1 MLTEKDLV
9 HPLCSQDARGIAF
22 DNAADTSAMSNT
34 TSSTTSAV
42 KLGRQGGVA
51 FGRGPCV
58 NAYKER
64 TEKYITMNSTRVSSS
79 NQVNEVK
86 VFAVD
91 RVSVSNSYVS
101 PAIAVIP
108 ENAESTKADRKK
120 LAFASKSK
128 KTPKVIP
135 TFSTQG
141 QQTDSKERK
150 VVAGKNKQH
159 SALSASV
166 GNNSSSSSIVSD
178 SLPSDASNDSSKS
191 AWVDMHNVS
200 IQCDSLSSLPS
211 RPAPPAVSSSPS
223 SAAAAIKTKTAV
235 SQVVSNNVNGIA
247 DRPWVSN
254 HPRPHQDIYLDTSS
268 DDFSAISSDVSQR
281 VTPMQ
286 MMHSTHNSHARQQ
299 HTPIFHSYNK
309 QRHDSDSDDD
319 FERGLGEYLSTTS
332 SIAHHYSFEESP
344 PVQPLGSKSSSQPRL
359 SSNKAWSH
367 ADSNERG
374 VVHAL
379 KSDGNTRNS
388 LSSTAQSST
397 VLSMQTSYGL
407 SRYSGHGKTAF
418 SSTLG
423 SATRVAL
430 TKDRPVFGSTGRRT
444 TTFDTS
450 STSPTLFSPLHNSK
464 KKTTNVS
471 KFDATFMTDVAVVTS
486 DYSAVMSAFDDS
498 AILLDDSASIV
509 TSVDVTKAET
519 TLTLDHNHPLDVSLL
534 SPAEEKERGVGVDRG
549 PRLAVLPL
557 RREKGAAED
566 IKEINFTAAPGA
578 QTTVVLTI
586 SNHRHRK
593 MSMNSHALSLRF
605 DESSVSVRD
614 PSVSTEA
621 DEGDDDDAFTMETA
635 APKASF
641 SVSPAELIILPGTE
655 GYLYVTFSPVKELA
669 GIYSGALKIRSH
681 RKARRTRSPPIYAYA
696 YLSDD
701 SLTLTSSLC

>member
-1 MLTEKDLV
+1 
-9 HPLCSQDARGIAF
+9 
-22 DNAADTSAMSNT
+22 
-34 TSSTTSAV
+34 
-42 KLGRQGGVA
+42 
-51 FGRGPCV
+51 
-58 NAYKER
+58 
-64 TEKYITMNSTRVSSS
+64 
-79 NQVNEVK
+79 
-86 VFAVD
+86 
-91 RVSVSNSYVS
+91 
-101 PAIAVIP
+101 
-108 ENAESTKADRKK
+108 
-120 LAFASKSK
+120 
-128 KTPKVIP
+128 
-135 TFSTQG
+135 
-141 QQTDSKERK
+141 
-150 VVAGKNKQH
+150 
-159 SALSASV
+159 
-166 GNNSSSSSIVSD
+166 
-178 SLPSDASNDSSKS
+178 
-191 AWVDMHNVS
+191 
-200 IQCDSLSSLPS
+200 
-211 RPAPPAVSSSPS
+211 
-223 SAAAAIKTKTAV
+223 
-235 SQVVSNNVNGIA
+235 
-247 DRPWVSN
+247 
-254 HPRPHQDIYLDTSS
+254 
-268 DDFSAISSDVSQR
+268 
-281 VTPMQ
+281 
-286 MMHSTHNSHARQQ
+286 
-299 HTPIFHSYNK
+299 
-309 QRHDSDSDDD
+309 
-319 FERGLGEYLSTTS
+319 
-332 SIAHHYSFEESP
+332 
-344 PVQPLGSKSSSQPRL
+344 
-359 SSNKAWSH
+359 
-367 ADSNERG
+367 
-374 VVHAL
+374 
-379 KSDGNTRNS
+379 
-388 LSSTAQSST
+388 
-397 VLSMQTSYGL
+397 MQTSYGL

-593 MSMNSHALSLRF
+593 MCMNSHALSLRF
-605 DESSVSVRD
+605 DESSASVRD

-681 RKARRTRSPPIYAYA
+681 RKARRTRSPQSMLMLIC
-696 YLSDD
+696 LMIH
-701 SLTLTSSLC
+701 SL